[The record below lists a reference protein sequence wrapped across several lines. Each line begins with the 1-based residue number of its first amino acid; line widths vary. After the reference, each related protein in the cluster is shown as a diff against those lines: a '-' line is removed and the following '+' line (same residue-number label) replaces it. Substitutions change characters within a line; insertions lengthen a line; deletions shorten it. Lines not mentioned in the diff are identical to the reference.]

1 MLAQRN
7 FLSYASGITMRRI
20 CSGKPAGPRTMRD
33 TWRRATPDL
42 YLAELSHGPH
52 AQESVTCFQGVS
64 LSLGMGGWN
73 DFSDRRRVKEAG
85 AEIAIWT
92 VVQDFGF
99 FL

>member
-1 MLAQRN
+1 
-7 FLSYASGITMRRI
+7 
-20 CSGKPAGPRTMRD
+20 
-33 TWRRATPDL
+33 
-42 YLAELSHGPH
+42 
-52 AQESVTCFQGVS
+52 
-64 LSLGMGGWN
+64 MGGWN